1 MNAESKICSRNEI
14 RRLEKAAR
22 DKDKNKLIEWGRQ
35 FENQIRDEYDKRYNE
50 EYDRAFKED
59 FANVVDTFCLA
70 ITYTLHF
77 NEKTKFGR
85 ERTINF
91 LNDLLVTVDLFRTGE
106 YSPEDYRKEL
116 EKDGIYFSDVQKI
129 TKKKLRNEGHF
140 KNKEMD

>member
-1 MNAESKICSRNEI
+1 MIYNNKYIFNENKEI

-22 DKDKNKLIEWGRQ
+22 DKDKNKLIEWGMQ
-35 FENQIRDEYDKRYNE
+35 FENQIRDEYDK

-77 NEKTKFGR
+77 NEKTKFGK

-91 LNDLLVTVDLFRTGE
+91 LNDLLVTVDLIRKRRNIFFR
-106 YSPEDYRKEL
+106 R
-116 EKDGIYFSDVQKI
+116 
-129 TKKKLRNEGHF
+129 
-140 KNKEMD
+140 